1 MKIKA
6 PKVPLFSDQIMPEM
20 ICFNNQTLDSPDL
33 ESYKTSFLISVYRCM
48 LLLHMR
54 FAISTLFLH

>member
-20 ICFNNQTLDSPDL
+20 ICFNNQTFKNIL

-48 LLLHMR
+48 LSLHMR